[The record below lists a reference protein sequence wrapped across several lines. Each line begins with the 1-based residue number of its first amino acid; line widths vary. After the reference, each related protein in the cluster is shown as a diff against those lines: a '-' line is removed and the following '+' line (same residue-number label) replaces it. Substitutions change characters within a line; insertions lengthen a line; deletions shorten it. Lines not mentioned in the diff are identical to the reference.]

1 MAEDNTAM
9 EHSDLETRLRAIK
22 PPEGRV
28 IREGDYP
35 PMQAVQTED
44 GTWVLVKREKP
55 TTFWGR
61 MKELLC

>member
-1 MAEDNTAM
+1 M
-9 EHSDLETRLRAIK
+9 EFEPIEPDVEARLKAIK

-35 PMQAVQTED
+35 PMHAAQTED
-44 GTWVLVKREKP
+44 GTWVLVKREQP

-61 MKELLC
+61 VKAFLF